1 MSKKTYINK
10 KMRKMIVT
18 VIAAAMLFT
27 AAASSAGCA
36 GCNKE
41 EAFSPTRMPTAT
53 EKLAEATEVPT
64 ELPTEMP
71 TVTLPATK
79 APTKAPSLVPSP
91 TPTVAPTATPVPT
104 PTPVIPEGV
113 EPIASVK
120 MGDDV
125 YYDFYEDGTLVVR
138 GTGATYGFPEYTER
152 QLFIIKNIKL
162 NDSSYAV
169 DEFSGVGNDAGKVII
184 IEEGI
189 TEIGDNAFAGY
200 LKAELVSFPSTL
212 KKIGNM
218 AFYWTGYGRDTQWIG
233 LDTGKVE
240 IAGTAFLECGG
251 QTNIEDFGKYSSTPT
266 PTPTPTSTPT
276 PNPDKPRKITSLS
289 VGGNIYYEFWDNGV
303 MYVKGSGAISNQS
316 ELFVL
321 WSSYYN
327 PNAYTIV
334 DSIHTV
340 IIEEGITSIGKRAL
354 NGLQAADWYLP
365 KSFVS
370 ADGSFEGEIFHGYY
384 NGKAVTVKEGSV
396 NIGISHFYK
405 VLKDADYAEEV
416 DATILWE

>member
-53 EKLAEATEVPT
+53 EKPAEATEVPT

-113 EPIASVK
+113 TPIASVK

-125 YYDFYEDGTLVVR
+125 YYDFYGDGTLVVR

-152 QLFIIKNIKL
+152 QLFIINHIKL

-169 DEFSGVGNDAGKVII
+169 DDFYDAGAII

-189 TEIGDNAFAGY
+189 TEIGDNAFSAY

-218 AFYWTGYGRDTQWIG
+218 AFYWTGYGRDTQWLG

-266 PTPTPTSTPT
+266 PTPTLTPTPT

-289 VGGNIYYEFWDNGV
+289 VGANIYYEFWDNGV

-316 ELFVL
+316 ELFSL
-321 WSSYYN
+321 WEAYDN
-327 PNAYTIV
+327 PNAYMIA
-334 DSIHTV
+334 DSLHTV
-340 IIEEGITSIGKRAL
+340 IIEEGITSIGRYAL
-354 NGLQAADWYLP
+354 NGLRKTEEWYLP
-365 KSFVS
+365 KSFVR
-370 ADGSFEGEIFHGYY
+370 ADEYCGGAVTTIHGYY

-396 NIGISHFYK
+396 NIHLSDFYK
-405 VLKDADYAEEV
+405 VLEDADYAEEV
-416 DATILWE
+416 GATILWE